1 MSKHVQEGDVIKY
14 QRQVFYCKKV
24 NDSSSTWILFGT
36 QHNVRKPGSSA
47 PYSIQLATEI
57 GDEYFINTEEVEAV
71 KQAIKEEIAGQ
82 STPVE
87 VQVDGKLE
95 LRLGHKQHEIIA
107 SRILTNM
114 AFKGMPQF
122 NTFVKQ
128 YALFKTMT
136 KYEVVLRLDRE
147 VLVWL
152 SSKVSMLQPQTGET
166 KSLKAV
172 VRYIDKALVDPAG
185 LDALPPV
192 E

>member
-57 GDEYFINTEEVEAV
+57 ADEYFINTEEVEAV
-71 KQAIKEEIAGQ
+71 KQAIKDEIAGQ

-114 AFKGMPQF
+114 AFKGMTQF

-172 VRYIDKALVDPAG
+172 VRYIDKALVDPAV

-192 E
+192 K